1 MAIFSSPLSWSK
13 NNSVMVLVHLLNCS
27 CLETLNV
34 SFVMHRCFVFANCL
48 LILLFNYD
56 YLCAVALYMH
66 LILQYILFGFYIDVI
81 SLFESF
87 PLSAYGDLCPSLFF
101 RHSFSSSVVN
111 SFTYLCAN
119 FNMICRWKNYAPS
132 SSAQYQVTSDEK
144 WQNMEFN
151 KKRRELY

>member
-66 LILQYILFGFYIDVI
+66 VILQYILFGFYIDVI

-87 PLSAYGDLCPSLFF
+87 
-101 RHSFSSSVVN
+101 HSFSLWGFMSFIILQTQFLQLCCKQLHSFMCQLQYDMQVKELCPIQQCTVSSN
-111 SFTYLCAN
+111 
-119 FNMICRWKNYAPS
+119 
-132 SSAQYQVTSDEK
+132 Q
-144 WQNMEFN
+144 
-151 KKRRELY
+151 